1 MRRVALTVGGM
12 LAVAAGYAA
21 LAASATGLEAYR
33 WSKRVLVLQ
42 VQRFDQVSLSQQKHI
57 LRADEAGIK
66 SRDIVVFAVT
76 RDAVSGIIGKAP
88 SRPPNLRTGSAGTGR
103 GFEAVLVGKDG
114 TVKAHWER
122 PVSLEA
128 LFAAAD
134 KDR

>member
-66 SRDIVVFAVT
+66 SRDMVVFAVT

-88 SRPPNLRTGSAGTGR
+88 SRPCAVTYCTRRAWSR
-103 GFEAVLVGKDG
+103 SVSEARSD
-114 TVKAHWER
+114 
-122 PVSLEA
+122 
-128 LFAAAD
+128 AAAC
-134 KDR
+134 RRSPST